1 MGKGTTIGHFLNET
15 DRACQRGDHLWF
27 DLNTLEWLQIIHGRK
42 KSFYFNRFWDYIDF
56 IFSSP
61 LFSGTKDSFRLF
73 TSSKPID
80 MRKYYRSS
88 VTKKVSAR
96 VIEAP
101 WQKSSSCKRS
111 SWLFQAVLLYFVVIP
126 DLAHAHFSR
135 KWWLKKGDC
144 IHTRSPK
151 KNPGTRPGY
160 PVSSTGFFVGS
171 SNKPRAP
178 RLQIIISFS
187 VPFS

>member
-1 MGKGTTIGHFLNET
+1 MGKGTTIGHFLIET

-111 SWLFQAVLLYFVVIP
+111 SWLFQAVLLLFCCDSGPGACALFTKMVVKERRLHTYTLP
-126 DLAHAHFSR
+126 
-135 KWWLKKGDC
+135 KEKPWNQTWL
-144 IHTRSPK
+144 
-151 KNPGTRPGY
+151 
-160 PVSSTGFFVGS
+160 
-171 SNKPRAP
+171 P
-178 RLQIIISFS
+178 RLIHRFLCRQL
-187 VPFS
+187 